1 MKRIVLILA
10 CICTLSGCSIDDD
23 GSSLSL
29 SLAEITDAQLPDYF
43 ETGEIYNFP
52 INYMP
57 ANGCEQFY
65 GFDINREI
73 NGNVRINIC
82 SSIII
87 FKIIIF
93 SKNLIKYIGISFSS
107 RTRF

>member
-52 INYMP
+52 
-57 ANGCEQFY
+57 
-65 GFDINREI
+65 
-73 NGNVRINIC
+73 
-82 SSIII
+82 
-87 FKIIIF
+87 
-93 SKNLIKYIGISFSS
+93 LITCRQTDVSNFMAL
-107 RTRF
+107 T